1 MLCVCKLYRGT
12 RPVQWAVAT
21 ASNLEVH
28 YHQGDFHK
36 APYQRVESLIAF
48 LYNVESTSLSMQVF
62 MEVLQLFKTVRSGRP
77 ASRSFCD
84 RTSIVEVL
92 T

>member
-12 RPVQWAVAT
+12 RPVRWAVAT

-36 APYQRVESLIAF
+36 ALYQRVESLIAF

-77 ASRSFCD
+77 ASRPFCD